1 MNLRRFV
8 TLETVGAAMV
18 TLLVLVA
25 VFAPM
30 LAPHDP
36 TIVVAPTFGDPGAPS
51 RAFPMGTDELGRDV
65 LSRIIFGARISLT
78 VGVAA
83 MAVTMTIGI
92 AIGLCSGFFGGA
104 VDFVLMRF
112 TDLMLSL
119 PPLLLAMALVAVLG
133 PSLRTIFIVI
143 GLVSWTSIARV
154 VRAETLAM
162 STRDFV
168 VGAEALGAPSR
179 RVIALH
185 ILPNVLPIIV
195 VMAALQNL
203 RHAAARR
210 RAQLPRP
217 RRAAANAKLGPHDRR
232 GDDLFPHRA
241 LARDL
246 SRSRDLLGGAQ
257 FQSSRLRIPAQALA
271 MTRGRL
277 VLW

>member
-1 MNLRRFV
+1 MNIRRFV

-18 TLLVLVA
+18 TVLVIVA
-25 VFAPM
+25 VLAPV

-51 RAFPMGTDELGRDV
+51 LKFPMGTDELGRDV

-104 VDFVLMRF
+104 VDFILMRF

-168 VGAEALGAPSR
+168 VGAGALGAPSR
-179 RVIALH
+179 RVKQQS
-185 ILPNVLPIIV
+185 V
-195 VMAALQNL
+195 
-203 RHAAARR
+203 
-210 RAQLPRP
+210 
-217 RRAAANAKLGPHDRR
+217 
-232 GDDLFPHRA
+232 
-241 LARDL
+241 
-246 SRSRDLLGGAQ
+246 GG
-257 FQSSRLRIPAQALA
+257 S
-271 MTRGRL
+271 
-277 VLW
+277 